1 METFTINI
9 NQTDKLFFT
18 SDLHLGHFRIAQLCN
33 RPYQSCK
40 EMNDALIDN
49 WNKTVPPDGIVINC
63 GDLMLLKNNGNNLQ
77 EYIKVCNKL
86 NGKQI
91 LVRGNHDSVPEYE
104 ESGYKKY
111 TNFNLE
117 YHEDNLIKICDML
130 KIIIIDNS
138 NNQLAIIFACHYPL
152 LTFPHRVYND
162 IYQVYGHIHTLSDGS
177 ITGFDSDIKDKL
189 LPNQYDVGVDQN
201 DYTPVSYNQLISIF
215 NKKHK
220 N

>member
-1 METFTINI
+1 MESRFLSEEITIQFLNMKSQVIRNI
-9 NQTDKLFFT
+9 L
-18 SDLHLGHFRIAQLCN
+18 
-33 RPYQSCK
+33 
-40 EMNDALIDN
+40 
-49 WNKTVPPDGIVINC
+49 
-63 GDLMLLKNNGNNLQ
+63 
-77 EYIKVCNKL
+77 
-86 NGKQI
+86 
-91 LVRGNHDSVPEYE
+91 
-104 ESGYKKY
+104 
-111 TNFNLE
+111 
-117 YHEDNLIKICDML
+117 NLIKKCDML
-130 KIIIIDNS
+130 NIRIIDNS

-162 IYQVYGHIHTLSDGS
+162 TYQVYGHIHTLSDGS